1 MWEPRTGNLARTLE
15 AHTDSVYTLS
25 AANGQLLASGGRDGT
40 VRLWETSSWV
50 VQGVL
55 RGHKHSVLAIA
66 AHPDGKTIASGSA
79 DGTIRFWDAASLGM
93 TASVES
99 GHISVNFAEFAPG
112 GDWLVSGGA
121 DQTVRFWQLG
131 GSSSRRVG
139 A

>member
-1 MWEPRTGNLARTLE
+1 
-15 AHTDSVYTLS
+15 
-25 AANGQLLASGGRDGT
+25 
-40 VRLWETSSWV
+40 
-50 VQGVL
+50 
-55 RGHKHSVLAIA
+55 
-66 AHPDGKTIASGSA
+66 
-79 DGTIRFWDAASLGM
+79 M

-131 GSSSRRVG
+131 GSRSRRIG